1 MNPMVN
7 LLLGQLEEKDQSV
20 KEAHRIKQQTGDSSE
35 GVGITPEVPDESIGK
50 FTTLSEGVGIVPEVP
65 NEVKGS
71 KITWLSIDDDEKANE
86 DDDEYD
92 DDRSIDIEETNDERS
107 ESENDDQ
114 EMTDAEEDYAKN
126 RADSCHYVT
135 KGEADVSTS
144 SSSRSMSLN
153 YGNQFLNVS
162 SDTSLVGIIKDHAY
176 TEINSLLDTIT
187 TPTPTP
193 LTTPL
198 PTPPIHDPL
207 LVVIQRLDD
216 LESKFEA
223 WTKVDH
229 SEAIEASVQANVINE
244 VKNQLPKVVKD
255 LVESRMES
263 TV

>member
-1 MNPMVN
+1 
-7 LLLGQLEEKDQSV
+7 
-20 KEAHRIKQQTGDSSE
+20 A
-35 GVGITPEVPDESIGK
+35 
-50 FTTLSEGVGIVPEVP
+50 
-65 NEVKGS
+65 
-71 KITWLSIDDDEKANE
+71 
-86 DDDEYD
+86 
-92 DDRSIDIEETNDERS
+92 
-107 ESENDDQ
+107 NDDQ
-114 EMTDAEEDYAKN
+114 AQEDQTK
-126 RADSCHYVT
+126 DDIVGTLVT
-135 KGEADVSTS
+135 MSQKEKLEVPPS
-144 SSSRSMSLN
+144 SSSCSMSLN

-176 TEINSLLDTIT
+176 TEINSLLDVQIQQEIPFILSDPLLDVLVLVIPSQTTT